1 MRKFGIARPR
11 LRRRQVTTVP
21 EPSAVPVPY
30 PCRNR
35 AGPVPDLFRC
45 DFTAS
50 APNTKYVGDITYL
63 PVVTA
68 SFCI

>member
-30 PCRNR
+30 PCR
-35 AGPVPDLFRC
+35 C

-68 SFCI
+68 SFCIWRG